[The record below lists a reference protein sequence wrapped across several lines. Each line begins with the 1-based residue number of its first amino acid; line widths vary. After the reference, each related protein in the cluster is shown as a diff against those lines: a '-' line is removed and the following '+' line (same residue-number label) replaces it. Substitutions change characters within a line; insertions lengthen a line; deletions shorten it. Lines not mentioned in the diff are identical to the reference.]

1 MVMSRVHVFP
11 LHQIKLHDT
20 ERGADC
26 VCEPRVIFHGKDE
39 LGEDAII
46 FVHEL
51 ISKERAK
58 EIIKERAANGI

>member
-1 MVMSRVHVFP
+1 MSRIHVFP
-11 LHQIKLHDT
+11 LHQMNLHDT

-51 ISKERAK
+51 KGVETCL
-58 EIIKERAANGI
+58 ENFPH